1 MTSGCDVV
9 HEPGDANPFAAVLC
23 AGQPDLAQRA
33 IHESDQVGQA
43 ATQYRSGAA
52 VDRHR
57 SSLQRVKSQ
66 ERGVEEVPSFVSEE
80 PQIVAQTPRMSYG
93 LVDILLP
100 MTPPKPK
107 GARLVRG
114 PLKFH
119 QP

>member
-1 MTSGCDVV
+1 MGSEAERLNRGNDMSYQAELVTVGKYSPKAETEELLTEMD
-9 HEPGDANPFAAVLC
+9 EFDD
-23 AGQPDLAQRA
+23 DLADELEAQQ
-33 IHESDQVGQA
+33 D
-43 ATQYRSGAA
+43 
-52 VDRHR
+52 
-57 SSLQRVKSQ
+57 
-66 ERGVEEVPSFVSEE
+66 EEVPSFVSEE
-80 PQIVAQTPRMSYG
+80 PQIVAQTPRRSYG